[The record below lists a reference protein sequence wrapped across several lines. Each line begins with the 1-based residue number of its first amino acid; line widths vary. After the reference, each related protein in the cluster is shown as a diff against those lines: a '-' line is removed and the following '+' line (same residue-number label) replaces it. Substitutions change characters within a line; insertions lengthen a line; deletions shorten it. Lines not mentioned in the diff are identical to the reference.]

1 MSAEIAKQRIGFLG
15 GGAMAQALATGLVR
29 AGVPVRQLL
38 ASDPEPARR
47 EALAASPGVR
57 AVWDNAEVVEA
68 SDAVVLAVK
77 PGVVGPA
84 LRALER
90 LPAAARLR
98 PLWISIAAG
107 VALSSLEDSLAR
119 GARIVRAMPNTPAL
133 VGAGATA
140 LVANAA
146 TGEADRGLARALF
159 ESVGIVWEAPAE
171 DLLDAVTGLS
181 GSGPAYVCVFLEA
194 LGDAGVRMGLPREAA
209 YALSFQTVLGT
220 ARLALE
226 TGRHPAALRDQV
238 TSPGGTTIAGLERL
252 EAGGLRAAV
261 HAAVAAATERSR
273 ELGKKR

>member
-1 MSAEIAKQRIGFLG
+1 MSGDLVKQRIGFLG

-29 AGVPVRQLL
+29 AGVPAPQIL

-47 EALAASPGVR
+47 DALAQSPGIR
-57 AVWDNAEVVEA
+57 AVGDNAEVVEA
-68 SDAVVLAVK
+68 SDVVVLAVK

-84 LRALER
+84 LRSLER
-90 LPAAARLR
+90 LPADARRR
-98 PLWISIAAG
+98 PLWVSIAAG
-107 VALSSLEDSLAR
+107 VPLSLLEDSLAG

-140 LVANAA
+140 IVANPTA
-146 TGEADRGLARALF
+146 GEADRRLARALF
-159 ESVGIVWEAPAE
+159 ESVGIVWESPSE

-194 LGDAGVRMGLPREAA
+194 LADAGVRMGLPREAA
-209 YALSFQTVLGT
+209 YALSVQTVLGT

-226 TGRHPAALRDQV
+226 TGRHPAALKDQV

-252 EAGGLRAAV
+252 EAGGFRAAV

-273 ELGKKR
+273 ELGKRR